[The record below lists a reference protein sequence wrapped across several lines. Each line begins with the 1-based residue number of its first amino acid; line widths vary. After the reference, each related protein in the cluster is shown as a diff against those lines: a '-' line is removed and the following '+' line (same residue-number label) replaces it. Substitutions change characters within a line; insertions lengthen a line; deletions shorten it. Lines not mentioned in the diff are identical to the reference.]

1 MLTLYILGK
10 DMYNTQQGEA
20 ETASSAEKQ
29 WIFYEQKTAFSLILS
44 AQNMFRDRAAA
55 KILRSINR
63 KKKTVNISTHKAL
76 ESESFGRHIVE
87 ILIFTVSIIFKSMS

>member
-29 WIFYEQKTAFSLILS
+29 WIF
-44 AQNMFRDRAAA
+44 
-55 KILRSINR
+55 
-63 KKKTVNISTHKAL
+63 
-76 ESESFGRHIVE
+76 
-87 ILIFTVSIIFKSMS
+87 